1 MINIHL
7 AFLACFRPCVLAL
20 KNLNEGAKKSAKLA
34 KKLDF
39 IMINIHLAI
48 LACFQLCVLADT
60 QILDKKIELI
70 QWLSSLEDKNIIEK
84 LVQIRQSE
92 TKGWWEA
99 ISKQEENS
107 ILKGIDDA
115 DNNKLNP
122 HSSARKIYEK
132 WL

>member
-1 MINIHL
+1 MKI
-7 AFLACFRPCVLAL
+7 
-20 KNLNEGAKKSAKLA
+20 
-34 KKLDF
+34 
-39 IMINIHLAI
+39 
-48 LACFQLCVLADT
+48 DT

-92 TKGWWEA
+92 TKDWWEA

-115 DNNKLNP
+115 DKNKLNP